1 MRKRL
6 GEASIREVVTKTR
19 VDLRLTGLR
28 PGGNFFGNILERS
41 KLACGVA
48 FAPCVISDYGFTV
61 AQELDQVVVHGC
73 GASKHPQSEDAS
85 WNPSNPFL
93 RGSGHLLVKHM
104 AQPSDVREVLQYIPQ
119 FRGKVFLVLIEAGL
133 LPEPAVAE
141 TLLDLAVLEDLGV
154 KLVLGVLGGDLK
166 DLFDWTLECEIMA
179 ARVSRTISDPEAIRE
194 TREILARGQ
203 SAVIDASAT
212 GPLDD
217 AVVNFAL
224 GLGVAKIITL
234 LEEEILIDGAPAHA
248 IRAAD
253 AESLGSRAN
262 PAGVAL
268 LKSAASA
275 CHRGVPRVH
284 VLNGR
289 RQGVLVDELF
299 SNEGV
304 GTMVHADSYRMI
316 RALREEDIPELLGMI
331 GRSVRRTKLVE
342 RTYEDIQSRISD
354 FHVMTI
360 DDNVVACVA
369 LHPYPSEQCAE
380 VACLYVKQA
389 HEGRGYGKH
398 LVGHAEQLAQHA
410 GIPRVFALTNR
421 AAEFFAGL
429 GYLQSSVE
437 ALPERRRAQF
447 EASGRDSLV
456 FSKTFVKPH

>member
-1 MRKRL
+1 M
-6 GEASIREVVTKTR
+6 
-19 VDLRLTGLR
+19 
-28 PGGNFFGNILERS
+28 
-41 KLACGVA
+41 
-48 FAPCVISDYGFTV
+48 
-61 AQELDQVVVHGC
+61 
-73 GASKHPQSEDAS
+73 KHPLRTDAS
-85 WNPSNPFL
+85 GNPPNPSL
-93 RGSGHLLVKHM
+93 RASARLIEKRM

-179 ARVSRTISDPEAIRE
+179 ARVSRPITDPEAVRE
-194 TREILARGQ
+194 TREILVRGQ

-212 GPLDD
+212 GPLDGP
-217 AVVNFAL
+217 VVDFAL

-248 IRAAD
+248 IRAAE
-253 AESLGSRAN
+253 AEPLGIRAN

-268 LKSAASA
+268 LMSAASA
-275 CHRGVPRVH
+275 CLRGVPRVH

-289 RQGVLVDELF
+289 RQGVLVDEIF

-316 RALREEDIPELLGMI
+316 RPLREEDIPELLGMI

-342 RTYEDIQSRISD
+342 RTYEDIQSRIGD

-369 LHPYPSEQCAE
+369 LHPYAAEQCAE

-389 HEGRGYGKH
+389 HEGRGYGKQ
-398 LVGHAEQLAQHA
+398 LVAHAEEQARHA

-421 AAEFFAGL
+421 AAAFFAGL
-429 GYLQSSVE
+429 GYLQASVD

-456 FSKTFVKPH
+456 FSKNLTNPTPT